1 MKIKKYYSVKTLD
14 TINSMSKLSDEEILD
29 FLMTSDY
36 NEGLTL
42 NELKFLLMKFR
53 NFYRVLSSTVSSYI
67 DRIETLESQN
77 KEIVLELNISK
88 KNIDSI
94 LRKLENDQ
102 NKLKN
107 ILSKKLSWKERL
119 TGKLNQIR

>member
-29 FLMTSDY
+29 FIMTSDY